1 MLKDNRLYSEDVEAA
16 ARTIERLGVSQS
28 RILVTGATG
37 LIGSAVVDVLLKM
50 NDIFGAGNVVYAT
63 SRSERKA
70 LERFGERSDLKAVA
84 YDATKELDFDFPVD
98 YVIHGASNAS
108 PDKYVSAPVDTMLS
122 NFLGLFRLM
131 EYAKRVGAKRVLYVS
146 SSEVYGNKTVLS
158 PFKED
163 DYGRVDIL
171 NVRSSYAESKR
182 ASETLAAAYSAQFG
196 LDTVMV
202 RPGHVYGPQ
211 AQETDKRISSDF
223 ARKAARGQELVMKSE
238 GRQMRSYCHA
248 LDAATAI
255 LTVLVKG
262 ERATAY
268 NISNPDSVI
277 TIREMAEMLAK
288 AGEVPLRFE
297 LPNAAEKAA
306 FNPMENS
313 SLDATRLLA
322 LGWKCHFDAESGL
335 RRTVQVL
342 KTEEVR

>member
-131 EYAKRVGAKRVLYVS
+131 AYAKRVGAKRVLYVS

-322 LGWKCHFDAESGL
+322 LGWQCHFDAESGL